1 MPYGALTGD
10 LYQMSAGN
18 KGNEQYGTVVTGR
31 IKRPETSESDDSK
44 KESPSMMPDEGV
56 QPAEN
61 VPVSDH
67 SREGEADGQKARPQS
82 VSLMQRDID
91 TVNNLFALWFGNDYR
106 MSPEE
111 QQTFERMVS
120 AAADPVDAAGRYVSS
135 LAISKRSGLSV
146 QEVYSNLDAI
156 SDYFVGERY
165 RPNEATFGELVTASF
180 KTLDSSDLKGEWMR
194 IVRSRGLDDPEARAL
209 EQRIIAMDA
218 EIAAMGGGIPKNGW
232 NKLKNDVLGSLGYT
246 ADVASKSLLASVST
260 AAVTGKMVGATP
272 LGGLAMT
279 NPITGAVLGTSIAV
293 WSGLAGAVAGFK
305 RSQQLSEADMYW
317 SLMHQTDSEGNQI
330 AGNSDAAAVF
340 AGLYGNVVGFM
351 ETMLDGIT
359 SRASTALSGS
369 VSRRFGLGNLT
380 TKVLTDRGVQG
391 TLENIAYAGLDWLAG
406 GLDEGF
412 LQEAPQQLADTVLTA
427 GYLKTIGMD
436 PDLSAKEI
444 AADFFRTGLESTL
457 VGLVYG
463 AAGIPGTMRN
473 NRSLALELRREAFR
487 TPSAEIY
494 FEKTESKR
502 PDDMPKAEWD
512 RIRSD
517 LHNNASAQRQAYF
530 GDREGTVRAS
540 EELAVAEMYDTIDPE
555 TGEETGIIPD
565 GSIYRTPDNNALYTE
580 TREENGRTRVYAG
593 DRNTGAVYG
602 YAEVSSDGDTL
613 TVGSVRV
620 RPGYEGI
627 REELVREAIS
637 SQRTGESSIVWEPDT
652 EGNLSVRDA
661 LIRNNP
667 MGREAGLDY
676 GADFSINQDHDIQSL
691 AGNIREALPA
701 VTKEE
706 SVVAA
711 RMYSIAD
718 FDGALS
724 KLNNGQPFQKRISLD
739 SRYRGAADAAKAIIY
754 AGKNADFSTFYHE
767 LFHVNAANR
776 PVEARGLSN
785 AIRSSMQ
792 DDASKANLRKF
803 IGESSPIW
811 GGDADVDAVM
821 ANLESIPADSD
832 ASQWTRAQF
841 EDLARLAEAYAT
853 ADNSKRS
860 TLPEAIRNIL
870 RKIAEFMK
878 KVYQTIK
885 HTVPLPKEI
894 TDAYDAIMYKTRASV
909 SAEAGNRIQYQNS
922 NIIRQPLKENTY
934 ESAIEL
940 ATEAHPQFVE
950 IVEDIRQLTNAES
963 EDVSV
968 RKTFKGKK
976 RSTEKAADDY
986 QGDFSQILD
995 YDGAMIQF
1003 DSILDAE
1010 NAWGSVKK
1018 KYKDRIVKEKH
1029 LVTKMGYQDFK
1040 INLRMDNGAIA
1051 EIQFLD
1057 KNTHAVKSGI
1067 GHKLY
1072 EIYCTLDILNSEHPE
1087 LTELQAAIAKWSREE
1102 YSAKD
1107 VDDYANSEAR
1117 RNAVSSVMR
1126 QALSSALSRY
1136 HILSDLLKGRSITD
1150 FLSSEGISL
1159 ETGEAVAE
1167 SILNGISLI
1176 STNSNSTSSSIQSI
1190 NEHENGV
1197 NGLLFQTAWHGSSHS
1212 FDRFSTDHIGT
1223 GEGNQSFGWGLYF
1236 STEEDIGR
1244 NYAQVA
1250 VNRRKPLDSWGR
1262 RINTDL
1268 SSGLAFINAKVGI
1281 PSEALTDI
1289 ESFFNSFYW
1298 KNDPTPRFTDKAS
1311 LETSMDEYEGFKHAF
1326 VLPGFSEKSIR
1337 QVEEGNASADKRKA
1351 IVSNVLD
1358 KLTDDDV
1365 KQLSERLFP
1374 KNRNLYAVEIS
1385 DGAYIEWY
1393 EPVPKDDID
1402 RIVSQAEEE
1411 GLDGIVSIIETM
1423 DPATRESIFTKTING
1438 IDPFSSSSNNSGE
1451 RLYRNLGYA
1460 LGSDK
1465 AASEFLNRAGFIG
1478 IRYPVATLHGGS
1490 RNSYEGGANYVI
1502 FNAGDIQIT
1511 DHLMYQ
1517 DAKVPDTS
1525 DFSEEEKEKR
1535 KKMED
1540 AEKAYQDG
1548 KLEEE
1553 SSYKQRRLEI
1563 KGKIADKRVVNKKDG
1578 RTVFIK
1584 GTSIDKMLSDKAVAK
1599 SVRNGFTKE
1608 EHYLAA
1614 ENIEVLVEDSV
1625 LVDSSPDKNGS
1636 PDLISVNRYETPIH
1650 FDKSGR
1656 DGYAYITVFE
1666 SDLHK
1671 KGIYNRI
1678 YSLEIKNKSSAAND
1692 GGSDNRQTPRPKNS
1706 SVITLP
1712 SETDAV
1718 NYQDSID
1725 DFYDGFESGIESIET
1740 PEEAEKVAR
1749 IYSEWAVEVD
1759 KAAENAEASL
1769 IDEEAFPYWDD
1780 DGVNLLPDGSVA
1792 GSEAEYEMAVNS
1804 TMIPVAVE
1812 EAGLEAAQAG
1822 AGQTEGIPYEREEAS
1837 VRRPGI
1843 SYDDAFDYEMS
1854 WHEFTERN
1862 KPDITY
1868 EGTDAEKDDQFVRA
1882 IQDDDTLLR
1891 YLGIIGEAL
1900 YLNTRELNED
1910 WHFHD
1915 QLQRERIKARV
1926 FDSIV
1931 NTSVRNA
1938 SLTALKAELR
1948 TSELSP
1954 RIKSLIRREMADN
1967 VRFYRNILSFMLADE
1982 NMKPEELVKEARGL
1996 DIPSRDVLDAMPID
2010 ELRALAETAEDRAV
2024 VDSIERGTLKFE
2036 GDVDEAR
2043 EAELNTVLSSLAER
2057 IRSQETELRQN
2068 ETTIRDLEE
2077 RLDSL
2082 ASSLSERDRNI
2093 DSVIN
2098 TLRSIEA
2105 AMSEG
2110 DRALTGERLESYAL
2124 TPRMKAI
2131 ASELTWLSNGRY
2143 EEIEARHLKG
2153 RSGKYEIPKARR
2165 AAREEYL
2172 SSLASYYPSLF
2183 EANGSSLGKLSSIQD
2198 IYSPSG
2204 FEKVREVIAK
2214 RRDEL
2219 RAEWKDEA
2227 SAYAARF
2234 ANAAWA
2240 LARKLSADIDG
2251 VIDQMNSLQRQID
2264 KQKRLKD
2271 RVKTNRDRQIFNART
2286 EERWKAAKSALEAEK
2301 NHNQE
2306 IRDMK
2311 SFMSWTK
2318 KEHQQELSAV
2328 ISKAKD
2334 DAALLADWMKAKT
2347 EKQIAELKKEQK
2359 EKRRQRRLY
2368 QQIQEEKKKL
2378 ARSISRPVNLK
2389 TTDYET
2395 AAEAIMAIQ
2404 AIVDPHFR
2412 TDWLYSIE
2420 SNLEGTPG
2428 GETMTIPEAVAY
2440 LEGLPEND
2448 RNGILSV
2455 LSPDLAARLT
2465 GNRNPLNDWSVEQL
2479 RQLAEQVESLRR
2491 RGREVLQAKRAFER
2505 EIRERIQKAII
2516 EAVRE
2521 AGKRSGRDSG
2531 DTLPGSN
2538 DRVRQAQGI
2547 LAKLRSGKYVTMRMQ
2562 ELAQLLDGGLGH
2574 RGAAYS
2580 LLVDEKRYHQSR
2592 EWRAVDARMA
2602 KIAPLL
2608 TKEAINN
2615 LFDNVPIQFRDGWV
2629 QEYTVDKLAY
2639 IYLSQFD
2646 EDSRAAVAYGNL
2658 LADPEKGT
2666 LMNKGRL
2673 DENGRFIPQAMSEG
2687 TIIDDDQLKA
2697 LGDARYK
2704 LALDIAKKELET
2716 RNLMLLVEAIKEDF
2730 SDAENFHRLNRA
2742 SIEAYNTPLKRV
2754 QSYLP
2759 IIRQDL
2765 RGNDFHNDMADALF
2779 NLNTGDFSAAINK
2792 GMTISR
2798 ISISPRHQRG
2808 VNLSLL
2814 EVWQSSV
2821 RNQEH
2826 LIEFAQYAKKL
2837 RGVFGNNAAEMIYT
2851 IDKTYSPA
2859 LMTEIKGY
2867 IDYVINPYAGRPK
2880 TNLDK
2885 TFRNLRGRTGAA
2897 YLGWKMPGI
2906 VLQFVTSAWPFL
2918 QEISPAALLKGY
2930 LKLGM
2935 ERGDAFR
2942 MIYEKSPMMKHR
2954 TMNTVVQEALE
2965 RRGDV
2970 NRSKIGRKIDTFNE
2984 VGQLGLTWVDKTLVA
2999 GGWLG
3004 AYETALQQNL
3014 DAGMDTALADAAA
3027 AKTADDVV
3035 LRTQPT
3041 GDITELPS
3049 MFRNSSELVKIFLQF
3064 QSSLSVIWNNM
3075 IWDNIGFARNKQF
3088 GKLISSVVSYGMAG
3102 LALGLIANG
3111 FDDDDDAKDRALKI
3125 GYWFMTQ
3132 GVESF
3137 PVFGSDIS
3145 MILQRAMTGEKD
3157 YYGNGT
3163 DMFPGITKIFSGIED
3178 IVASDKPF
3186 LEGVKDI
3193 AYGMGIFTGAPV
3205 SGWRNLRKVVQEG
3218 PAALL
3223 GR

>member
-18 KGNEQYGTVVTGR
+18 KGNDQYGTVVTGR
-31 IKRPETSESDDSK
+31 IRRPETSESDDNK
-44 KESPSMMPDEGV
+44 KESPSMMPAEGV
-56 QPAEN
+56 QPAESE
-61 VPVSDH
+61 PVSDH
-67 SREGEADGQKARPQS
+67 SRNDESDGQKARPQS

-106 MSPEE
+106 MSPDE

-165 RPNEATFGELVTASF
+165 RPNDATFGELVTASF
-180 KTLDSSDLKGEWMR
+180 KTLDCSDLKGEWMR

-232 NKLKNDVLGSLGYT
+232 DKLKNDVLGSLGYT

-260 AAVTGKMVGATP
+260 AAVTGKMAGATP

-473 NRSLALELRREAFR
+473 SRSLALELRREAFR

-602 YAEVSSDGDTL
+602 YAEISSDGDTL

-637 SQRTGESSIVWEPDT
+637 SLRAGESSIVWEPDT

-667 MGREAGLDY
+667 RGREAGLDY

-691 AGNIREALPA
+691 AGNIREALP
-701 VTKEE
+701 VLTGEE
-706 SVVAA
+706 SIVAA

-792 DDASKANLRKF
+792 DEASKANLRKF
-803 IGESSPIW
+803 IEESSPIW

-894 TDAYDAIMYKTRASV
+894 TDAYDALMYGGSQRKGQAQGAKSEGWDV
-909 SAEAGNRIQYQNS
+909 SDRMKPVQEKYSALVEDKEAWEGKNVEDFYKENKSLVVDVLRDYEKVDIEGVQLLSGMPKSDVPYQKEL
-922 NIIRQPLKENTY
+922 IEARFLKEITG
-934 ESAIEL
+934 
-940 ATEAHPQFVE
+940 
-950 IVEDIRQLTNAES
+950 
-963 EDVSV
+963 EDVLLLP
-968 RKTFKGKK
+968 RYGK
-976 RSTEKAADDY
+976 
-986 QGDFSQILD
+986 
-995 YDGAMIQF
+995 
-1003 DSILDAE
+1003 
-1010 NAWGSVKK
+1010 N
-1018 KYKDRIVKEKH
+1018 
-1029 LVTKMGYQDFK
+1029 
-1040 INLRMDNGAIA
+1040 
-1051 EIQFLD
+1051 FLD
-1057 KNTHAVKSGI
+1057 TVLGLNLEKGSFADGVVMLPDDGRFIEFKLCNNKNAGGYINSAMEKGSDGVLI
-1067 GHKLY
+1067 A
-1072 EIYCTLDILNSEHPE
+1072 INNNSESLSEH
-1087 LTELQAAIAKWSREE
+1087 AF
-1102 YSAKD
+1102 YSYWRKRIENGD
-1107 VDDYANSEAR
+1107 LGEGLDLYIFDINNCYLFTKNKEAN
-1117 RNAVSSVMR
+1117 
-1126 QALSSALSRY
+1126 
-1136 HILSDLLKGRSITD
+1136 HCLLDSPKGRTFGPRTD
-1150 FLSSEGISL
+1150 GIVPPTVLTLYAGLLREVNQNDSEQLMDYSVYEQADSS
-1159 ETGEAVAE
+1159 
-1167 SILNGISLI
+1167 N
-1176 STNSNSTSSSIQSI
+1176 
-1190 NEHENGV
+1190 
-1197 NGLLFQTAWHGSSHS
+1197 LLFQSAWHGSSHS

-1281 PSEALTDI
+1281 PSDALTAI

-1351 IVSNVLD
+1351 IVSDVLD

-1411 GLDGIVSIIETM
+1411 GLDEIVSTIETM

-1502 FNAGDIQIT
+1502 FNADDIQIT

-1517 DAKVPDTS
+1517 DAKAPDTS

-1535 KKMED
+1535 KEIED
-1540 AEKAYQDG
+1540 AEKIYQDG

-1553 SSYKQRRLEI
+1553 SSYKQRRSEI
-1563 KGKIADKRVVNKKDG
+1563 KGKIADKRVVNKNDG

-1608 EHYLAA
+1608 EHYFAV
-1614 ENIEVLVEDSV
+1614 ENIEVLVENSA

-1712 SETDAV
+1712 SETEAV

-1725 DFYDGFESGIESIET
+1725 DFYDGFESEMESIET
-1740 PEEAEKVAR
+1740 PDEADKAAR

-1780 DGVNLLPDGSVA
+1780 EGVNLLPDGSVA

-1804 TMIPVAVE
+1804 TMIPAAVE
-1812 EAGLEAAQAG
+1812 ETGLEAAQAE
-1822 AGQTEGIPYEREEAS
+1822 AGQTVDIPSEREEES

-1891 YLGIIGEAL
+1891 YLGIMGEAL

-1931 NTSVRNA
+1931 NTNVRNA

-1948 TSELSP
+1948 TSELSS
-1954 RIKSLIRREMADN
+1954 RMKSLVRREMADN

-1996 DIPSRDVLDAMPID
+1996 DIPSRDVLDAMPIE

-2143 EEIEARHLKG
+2143 EEIETSHLKG

-2165 AAREEYL
+2165 AAREEYI

-2204 FEKVREVIAK
+2204 FEKVREVIA
-2214 RRDEL
+2214 RRQEEL

-2227 SAYAARF
+2227 SAYATRL
-2234 ANAAWA
+2234 ANSAWA
-2240 LARKLSADIDG
+2240 SARKLSADIDG
-2251 VIDQMNSLQRQID
+2251 VIDQMNSLQKQIE
-2264 KQKRLKD
+2264 KQKMLKD
-2271 RVKTNRDRQIFNART
+2271 RIKANRDRQIFDART

-2301 NHNQE
+2301 KHNQE

-2311 SFMSWTK
+2311 SYMSWTK
-2318 KEHQQELSAV
+2318 MEHQQELSAV

-2334 DAALLADWMKAKT
+2334 DAALLADWMKAKA
-2347 EKQIAELKKEQK
+2347 EKQIAELKMEQK

-2505 EIRERIQKAII
+2505 EIREQIQKAII
-2516 EAVRE
+2516 DAVRE

-2547 LAKLRSGKYVTMRMQ
+2547 LAKLRSAKYVTMRMQ

-2602 KIAPLL
+2602 KIAPHL
-2608 TKEAINN
+2608 TKEAVNN

-2666 LMNKGRL
+2666 LMNKGRI

-2716 RNLMLLVEAIKEDF
+2716 RNLMPLVEAIKEDF

-2754 QSYLP
+2754 LSYLP

-2814 EVWQSSV
+2814 EVWQRSV

-2897 YLGWKMPGI
+2897 YLGWKMPGV

-3178 IVASDKPF
+3178 VVASDKPF
-3186 LEGVKDI
+3186 LEGAKDI